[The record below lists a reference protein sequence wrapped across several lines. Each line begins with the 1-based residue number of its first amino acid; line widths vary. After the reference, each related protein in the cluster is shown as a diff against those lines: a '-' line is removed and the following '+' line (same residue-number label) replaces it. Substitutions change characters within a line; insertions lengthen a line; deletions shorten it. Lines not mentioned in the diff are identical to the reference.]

1 LKAIAFSIAPL
12 FLAVLLQAVSSSGQ
26 TAKPSAPEPLK
37 IDAVTGFIHLLSKPE
52 LAYPKEAL
60 QQHIEGKVE
69 LELTV
74 SPQGDVVS
82 ERVVWGPSALQQAT
96 MEVFKKLKYIPFLRD
111 GQPSVALVQAIVAY
125 ENDHAVMSTESDHAT
140 QNVIKVCSDKNPQ
153 PCATPP
159 HPVKSPPPEYSAE
172 AREAKI
178 EGAVVLGT
186 VVGVD
191 GNARDIRVVQSLGHG
206 LDEKAI
212 EAVKKWKFEPGTNAG
227 VPVAVLMNVEMDFHL
242 R

>member
-1 LKAIAFSIAPL
+1 MSRSPR
-12 FLAVLLQAVSSSGQ
+12 LLGV
-26 TAKPSAPEPLK
+26 
-37 IDAVTGFIHLLSKPE
+37 
-52 LAYPKEAL
+52 
-60 QQHIEGKVE
+60 
-69 LELTV
+69 
-74 SPQGDVVS
+74 
-82 ERVVWGPSALQQAT
+82 SALAFVLT
-96 MEVFKKLKYIPFLRD
+96 SGFYL
-111 GQPSVALVQAIVAY
+111 SA
-125 ENDHAVMSTESDHAT
+125 

-153 PCATPP
+153 PYATPP

-212 EAVKKWKFEPGTNAG
+212 EAPE
-227 VPVAVLMNVEMDFHL
+227 EMEI
-242 R
+242 